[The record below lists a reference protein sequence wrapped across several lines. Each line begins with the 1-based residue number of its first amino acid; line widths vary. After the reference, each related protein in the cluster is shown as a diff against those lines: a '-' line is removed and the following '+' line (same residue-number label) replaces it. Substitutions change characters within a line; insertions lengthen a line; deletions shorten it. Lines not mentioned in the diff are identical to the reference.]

1 MGKFTIK
8 KRSDGEFQ
16 FDLKAGNGQGILT
29 SEGYTT
35 KASCMGGIDS
45 VRKNSQIDSRF
56 EKKTASNGKYY
67 FTLKAMNGLIIG
79 QSEMYEGKTSR
90 DNGIESV
97 KFNAA
102 TADVEDKSE

>member
-8 KRSDGEFQ
+8 TRADGEYQ

-29 SEGYTT
+29 SEGYSS
-35 KASCMGGIDS
+35 KAGCMGGIDS
-45 VRKNSQIDSRF
+45 VRKNSQVDSRF

-67 FTLKAMNGLIIG
+67 FILKAMNGQIVG

-97 KFNAA
+97 KFNAP
-102 TADVEDKSE
+102 TADIEDKSE